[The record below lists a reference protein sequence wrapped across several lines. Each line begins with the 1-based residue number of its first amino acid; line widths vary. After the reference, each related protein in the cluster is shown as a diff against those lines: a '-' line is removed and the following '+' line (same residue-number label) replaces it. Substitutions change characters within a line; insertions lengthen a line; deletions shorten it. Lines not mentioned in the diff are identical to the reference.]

1 MEVATTNNHSQSHH
15 HHHHLQA
22 AQSHGNGGAGGSGS
36 RSPFQREVRE
46 WQRIDPNTG
55 ALFSGRL
62 EADRWI
68 NGPLNSYGKIS
79 DSQNIS
85 QPNGTQHTQRKQL
98 EVLKARTA
106 NGAMQVIRTQT
117 VQKTSST
124 TSSTS
129 RGWATSSTSTTTRTS
144 NGLHG
149 SSDSASASTNNTLLD
164 PIPPAIWAAPTR
176 CRPKPR
182 TRPMPMTMPMP
193 MPMPMPSS
201 QSVDI
206 CELSDDDSS
215 LSGSLSS
222 DVGIVSP
229 AMSTLRK
236 LSNGQEHI
244 DDHVDFVVINGEASD
259 QDADVAHLHKLGHN
273 LLPDTAPSLK
283 LSNLM
288 KSSSS
293 ISSQSSN
300 NSNLTTATAATTAT
314 ATATAGNTHRSAGKI
329 SLHAIVGPESS
340 SSSSTTTSTSSAWAK
355 QQQQQQ
361 QQQQADLYGQP
372 AASSR
377 VGVGS
382 DADVA
387 VVAGSTPTRLRRDL
401 ESFRHYNDDAANDD
415 DLRLSARHQRRQ
427 QVSQSVYAPP
437 LPAIGTGLLQR
448 SRSISTDD
456 LSQDWERNAE
466 EQDEQ
471 EPGEWR
477 RVSKLRRSF
486 QSQDHYKAA
495 IARPRPLDLP
505 SNSVSVARMRA
516 ELENGRRLN
525 TAMRNNHVDLAALDT
540 ILNIQTAAAKPTAA
554 KRNTFL
560 TAESLQEIRGRL
572 KKLSDES
579 LYKEDFL
586 AYHQAP
592 RPPTLREQ
600 SEVVQ
605 VAVQVQAA
613 PLPALPSSAFRPV
626 HNTHSLESRSQRSQ
640 KDTSSSEWHL
650 RRKSYGFEK
659 MSPPEDKS
667 IFRVDASTDSG
678 LGRSGEQL
686 GNWSPTE
693 RERERERNAAAAAQL
708 NNVGGT
714 IIHFGRRA
722 KPPASPA
729 HEGELSKRHS
739 IAVEETW
746 RDIRKT
752 SQVHVN
758 GGTGAVTS
766 SSSSST
772 TNSSSHLQRGS
783 AQKRVE
789 FCKTEVHFAAESGRV
804 NIVETDGKPPPTNNF
819 RRRRRSSTASGPLQ
833 SLVKSASAAGS
844 ATSSNNDNVTH
855 FGDDPQRRKTI
866 ASSTVAYR
874 ATLMDSPELVS
885 QPTSIDIATASSTAT
900 AASTMS
906 QVTVTTLAKA
916 VELEPR
922 YSLTE
927 STSRN
932 SYTSTSGVDTTDNE
946 TDELSNIRG
955 ILKNKPVKPKP
966 YHLGE
971 NIESADVL
979 WSVPA
984 MKGERGGES
993 PSGRDSGITSDSP
1006 ICAKSVAERI
1016 RIVEQRQQKQKQP
1029 SPAGNGYSTKINVS
1043 LGAEE
1048 WPESGTHHYQLQQQQ
1063 QQHRRA
1069 SAQELLL
1076 EDLRHHQRILDE
1088 GLKSTSLIMKTMRS
1102 ASEFD
1107 EAMRRLSIAS
1117 IESALIQPTIVVPT
1131 PMLRLHSYQE
1141 ETSSSRRTSTT
1152 SITSSDLFGSALYDS
1167 LPRTPLA
1174 PPRLKLLGNTQIP
1187 VSQQLTQLRRLYDAA
1202 EQDAEEDSADEEV
1215 KRYFRDSNNSDSGG
1229 GTQASS
1235 SPETVHQQQHQHQQQ
1250 QQHPHPQADVFRGS
1264 EYSSSW
1270 SRLKAKRTIWKIEA
1284 QDQMLQRADLP
1295 KSNVMNIALHSPRV
1309 EKPKATPPTLRI
1321 GQLIPVARPRTLFI
1335 QPTSVEAP
1343 DESGS
1348 ESLKI
1353 VKEARGARK
1362 LREHELSYFGVQ
1374 QQQQQQQQQQTKLST
1389 TSTNPRRT
1397 LPSRSKLS
1405 HTEETAPTTT
1415 TTKWQLLNDR
1425 PDLLRHSPQD
1435 NDYDD
1440 DDDNDDADADDDDN
1454 EEHCYENIANE
1465 LTTTFRVK
1473 SPSSSRSRS
1482 PGNYERKTD
1491 LQRDAQI
1498 LSEMTRNAD
1507 QTLKALSDEA
1517 AIKDQQRR
1525 SCSLQ
1530 RRSGKPLETIDEK
1543 VNKVCNGERQSL
1555 SVARGTFAS
1564 EARRNSRQSTPS
1576 PTPTRARSSSQSSI
1590 ECCPR
1595 DRSRSSSR
1603 ESNTQGAGSS
1613 DDQATKHR
1621 AERLRMRTPKR
1632 EKSRHEPPEQR
1643 TSRHTSKPRSSTT
1656 HAAAVASAAT
1666 SSLESKRSSH
1676 HSRHREVEHSS
1687 ESKHG
1692 SGIRLLRSSRVSDES
1707 RPRQSALRERERE
1720 RERERDRDRERS
1732 RGSEKHR
1739 EELTRSRG
1747 HSSRSRHS
1755 SEQAAQAAGTRES
1768 GRPSKTRSSR
1778 SSHEAATAHKK
1789 STTAATAKSSKSTTH
1804 KAAANHSTATT
1815 TTNSNSNSTALTPS
1829 THNELTYVYV
1839 TNLAHTK
1846 ARQEVQVAAEL
1857 PAEVDADYASIEE
1870 ISNPSPMAPMPPPRR
1885 KRKRSLIPV
1894 PVQPTASYEYR
1905 TKLEMIP
1912 PSYSNQSTLRCRS
1925 MARRPGMKKPSL
1937 KATQSTS
1944 SSFAFLPYLPAK
1956 RNSSVSHV
1964 YDNYLLYT
1972 AAGGASA
1979 SASQKLEKLRPY
1991 QNNLSND
1998 HAQLFGGTAVGGG
2011 AASRG
2016 PGPGPGRLGGWP
2028 KRLRMRQVRSS
2039 VSTHQPFGI
2048 CTCS

>member
-15 HHHHLQA
+15 HHRGSGTGMA
-22 AQSHGNGGAGGSGS
+22 IAMGMAGGS

-106 NGAMQVIRTQT
+106 GGAMQVIRTQT
-117 VQKTSST
+117 VQKSSSSWASSSST
-124 TSSTS
+124 TT
-129 RGWATSSTSTTTRTS
+129 TSTTTHHHHNHNHSHS
-144 NGLHG
+144 NSHNGHDPPPIH
-149 SSDSASASTNNTLLD
+149 SSHPNPSL
-164 PIPPAIWAAPTR
+164 AP
-176 CRPKPR
+176 
-182 TRPMPMTMPMP
+182 
-193 MPMPMPSS
+193 SG
-201 QSVDI
+201 VDI
-206 CELSDDDSS
+206 CELSDDGS
-215 LSGSLSS
+215 LGGSGS
-222 DVGIVSP
+222 DAGIGIVRIPS
-229 AMSTLRK
+229 ASASASASA
-236 LSNGQEHI
+236 LSQELI

-259 QDADVAHLHKLGHN
+259 DDDNDNDDEHLHKLGHN
-273 LLPDTAPSLK
+273 LLPDTAPSQK

-300 NSNLTTATAATTAT
+300 NSNLTTAAAAQ
-314 ATATAGNTHRSAGKI
+314 ASNTHTHSQSRSAGKI

-340 SSSSTTTSTSSAWAK
+340 SSLSSSSSPSVWAK
-355 QQQQQQ
+355 
-361 QQQQADLYGQP
+361 QADLYGQP
-372 AASSR
+372 SGR
-377 VGVGS
+377 VGGS
-382 DADVA
+382 STAGAGAGGADADVA
-387 VVAGSTPTRLRRDL
+387 ATPPTQRRDL
-401 ESFRHYNDDAANDD
+401 ESFRHYNDDGDD
-415 DLRLSARHQRRQ
+415 DDGLRLTARHQRRQ

-437 LPAIGTGLLQR
+437 LPALGLGSALLQR

-456 LSQDWERNAE
+456 LSNDWEREDA
-466 EQDEQ
+466 DE
-471 EPGEWR
+471 PPAGEWR

-486 QSQDHYKAA
+486 QSQEHYKSPAVT
-495 IARPRPLDLP
+495 ARPRPLDLP
-505 SNSVSVARMRA
+505 GSSVSVARLRA

-540 ILNIQTAAAKPTAA
+540 ILNTPTSKPTVA

-560 TAESLQEIRGRL
+560 TAESLQEIRGKL

-586 AYHQAP
+586 TAATAKKREPSVEKTVAP
-592 RPPTLREQ
+592 P
-600 SEVVQ
+600 S
-605 VAVQVQAA
+605 AA
-613 PLPALPSSAFRPV
+613 PSAFRPV
-626 HNTHSLESRSQRSQ
+626 HNTHSLESRQRQ

-693 RERERERNAAAAAQL
+693 RSAHAMASQQPPN
-708 NNVGGT
+708 GGT
-714 IIHFGRRA
+714 IIHFGRAA
-722 KPPASPA
+722 KPIAQQSSSPTD
-729 HEGELSKRHS
+729 GELSKRHS

-746 RDIRKT
+746 RDVRKT

-758 GGTGAVTS
+758 GASAVTTTSTS
-766 SSSSST
+766 SSSF
-772 TNSSSHLQRGS
+772 NNHMQRGS

-804 NIVETDGKPPPTNNF
+804 NIVETDGKPPPTQNF
-819 RRRRRSSTASGPLQ
+819 RRRRRTASGPLQ
-833 SLVKSASAAGS
+833 SLVKSATTVGS
-844 ATSSNNDNVTH
+844 TTSTTATSSSANDSVTL
-855 FGDDPQRRKTI
+855 FGDEPQRRKTI
-866 ASSTVAYR
+866 ATSTVAYR
-874 ATLMDSPELVS
+874 ATLMDPPEVVT
-885 QPTSIDIATASSTAT
+885 QPVASAAATSTTSSSSAAATH
-900 AASTMS
+900 
-906 QVTVTTLAKA
+906 VTVTT
-916 VELEPR
+916 ESRP
-922 YSLTE
+922 YSLME

-966 YHLGE
+966 YHLGD
-971 NIESADVL
+971 NIESADAL
-979 WSVPA
+979 WTVPP
-984 MKGERGGES
+984 MKVDRES
-993 PSGRDSGITSDSP
+993 PSARDSGTTSVSP
-1006 ICAKSVAERI
+1006 ITTKSVAERI
-1016 RIVEQRQQKQKQP
+1016 RIVEQRQQQQQP
-1029 SPAGNGYSTKINVS
+1029 SPSGNGYSTKINVS
-1043 LGAEE
+1043 LGSEE
-1048 WPESGTHHYQLQQQQ
+1048 WPESGTHLHHQPLHPYQHPHQ
-1063 QQHRRA
+1063 RRRRP

-1076 EDLRHHQRILDE
+1076 EDLRQHQRILDE
-1088 GLKSTSLIMKTMRS
+1088 GLKSTSLIMRTMRS

-1117 IESALIQPTIVVPT
+1117 IESALGQSTIVVPT
-1131 PMLRLHSYQE
+1131 PMLRSHSYQE
-1141 ETSSSRRTSTT
+1141 GSSPQYQYHYDARRPSTISTT

-1167 LPRTPLA
+1167 LPRTPVA

-1187 VSQQLTQLRRLYDAA
+1187 VSQQLLQLRRLYDAA
-1202 EQDAEEDSADEEV
+1202 EQDHGQEQEEDSADEEV
-1215 KRYFRDSNNSDSGG
+1215 KRYFRDSNSDSGG

-1235 SPETVHQQQHQHQQQ
+1235 SPEQ
-1250 QQHPHPQADVFRGS
+1250 PHMDTFKGS

-1284 QDQMLQRADLP
+1284 QDQVLQRAELP
-1295 KSNVMNIALHSPRV
+1295 KSNVMNIALHAPRV
-1309 EKPKATPPTLRI
+1309 EKPKANPPTLRI
-1321 GQLIPVARPRTLFI
+1321 GQLVPVAKPRTLFI
-1335 QPTSVEAP
+1335 QPQILEQTAP
-1343 DESGS
+1343 ELHEDSSS
-1348 ESLKI
+1348 ETLKI
-1353 VKEARGARK
+1353 IKEARGARK

-1374 QQQQQQQQQQTKLST
+1374 QQAPAIKLS
-1389 TSTNPRRT
+1389 STPANPRRT
-1397 LPSRSKLS
+1397 LPTRSRTSHNEDNSS
-1405 HTEETAPTTT
+1405 HTTKT

-1425 PDLLRHSPQD
+1425 PDLLRHSSPQQQTDLGTTNAYDEED
-1435 NDYDD
+1435 N
-1440 DDDNDDADADDDDN
+1440 DN

-1473 SPSSSRSRS
+1473 SPSPSPDRSRSRS
-1482 PGNYERKTD
+1482 PGGYERKRD

-1517 AIKDQQRR
+1517 AIKDQRRR

-1530 RRSGKPLETIDEK
+1530 RRSSKPLETIDEK
-1543 VNKVCNGERQSL
+1543 VKVYPAAHPPLG
-1555 SVARGTFAS
+1555 VARGTFAS

-1576 PTPTRARSSSQSSI
+1576 PTRARSSSQSSI

-1603 ESNTQGAGSS
+1603 ESMTHGGGSS
-1613 DDQATKHR
+1613 DEQVASKHR

-1632 EKSRHEPPEQR
+1632 EKSRTHEPRDSEVR
-1643 TSRHTSKPRSSTT
+1643 SKPRSSA
-1656 HAAAVASAAT
+1656 HVGGS

-1676 HSRHREVEHSS
+1676 HSRHGREGERSGEHSKTTS
-1687 ESKHG
+1687 SSSG
-1692 SGIRLLRSSRVSDES
+1692 SRLVRSSRVAEETRS
-1707 RPRQSALRERERE
+1707 RASGQRDREKE
-1720 RERERDRDRERS
+1720 RDRERS
-1732 RGSEKHR
+1732 RGSSDKHR
-1739 EELTRSRG
+1739 EELSRSRG

-1755 SEQAAQAAGTRES
+1755 EHPTSGTRES
-1768 GRPSKTRSSR
+1768 SRPSKTRSSR
-1778 SSHEAATAHKK
+1778 SSHESQISHKK
-1789 STTAATAKSSKSTTH
+1789 STTAASTSSATAKKSSKSTTSH
-1804 KAAANHSTATT
+1804 TKPATT
-1815 TTNSNSNSTALTPS
+1815 TNTSNTNATSTSTTTTRATTPP

-1839 TNLAHTK
+1839 TNLAHKQASSDDKET
-1846 ARQEVQVAAEL
+1846 AEIEPL
-1857 PAEVDADYASIEE
+1857 EALNEADYASIEE
-1870 ISNPSPMAPMPPPRR
+1870 MEVTSPPEVPQPPPRT

-1894 PVQPTASYEYR
+1894 PVAQPANYQYR

-1925 MARRPGMKKPSL
+1925 VGRKKPSL
-1937 KATQSTS
+1937 KATQSS

-1964 YDNYLLYT
+1964 YDNYLLYAT
-1972 AAGGASA
+1972 SEGAG
-1979 SASQKLEKLRPY
+1979 KPENPDLLRAY
-1991 QNNLSND
+1991 KNNLSND
-1998 HAQLFGGTAVGGG
+1998 HAKLFGGGADAGAWPAARRTGG
-2011 AASRG
+2011 
-2016 PGPGPGRLGGWP
+2016 GGWP

>member
-1 MEVATTNNHSQSHH
+1 MGHTHTRNE
-15 HHHHLQA
+15 
-22 AQSHGNGGAGGSGS
+22 
-36 RSPFQREVRE
+36 
-46 WQRIDPNTG
+46 
-55 ALFSGRL
+55 
-62 EADRWI
+62 
-68 NGPLNSYGKIS
+68 
-79 DSQNIS
+79 
-85 QPNGTQHTQRKQL
+85 PNGTQHTQRKQL

-117 VQKTSST
+117 VQKSS
-124 TSSTS
+124 SSWS
-129 RGWATSSTSTTTRTS
+129 SSTSTTTTSTTHHRTS
-144 NGLHG
+144 QSNGH
-149 SSDSASASTNNTLLD
+149 DPPPKSTIPS
-164 PIPPAIWAAPTR
+164 PI
-176 CRPKPR
+176 
-182 TRPMPMTMPMP
+182 
-193 MPMPMPSS
+193 S
-201 QSVDI
+201 QGVDI
-206 CELSDDDSS
+206 CELSDDCS
-215 LSGSLSS
+215 LSGS
-222 DVGIVSP
+222 DAGIGIVHTPS
-229 AMSTLRK
+229 AATFASASASASA
-236 LSNGQEHI
+236 LSQELI

-259 QDADVAHLHKLGHN
+259 KEDAADEPLHKGCHN

-300 NSNLTTATAATTAT
+300 NSNLTTATQAAS
-314 ATATAGNTHRSAGKI
+314 NTHRSAGKI

-340 SSSSTTTSTSSAWAK
+340 SSSSSTPSSAVWPK
-355 QQQQQQ
+355 
-361 QQQQADLYGQP
+361 QADLYGQLP
-372 AASSR
+372 S
-377 VGVGS
+377 GVGGS
-382 DADVA
+382 GGAGGADVA
-387 VVAGSTPTRLRRDL
+387 VAPPTQRRDL
-401 ESFRHYNDDAANDD
+401 ESFRHYNDDYDD
-415 DLRLSARHQRRQ
+415 DNLRLTARHQRRQ

-437 LPAIGTGLLQR
+437 VPSIGSTLLQR

-456 LSQDWERNAE
+456 LSNDWEREDPAE
-466 EQDEQ
+466 Q
-471 EPGEWR
+471 PVGEWR

-486 QSQDHYKAA
+486 QSQDHYKSPATS
-495 IARPRPLDLP
+495 ARPRPLDLP
-505 SNSVSVARMRA
+505 SNSVSVARLRA
-516 ELENGRRLN
+516 ELENGRRLH
-525 TAMRNNHVDLAALDT
+525 TAMRNNHVDLAALDN
-540 ILNIQTAAAKPTAA
+540 ILNTPSAKPTVA

-560 TAESLQEIRGRL
+560 TAESLQEIRGKL

-586 AYHQAP
+586 AYHQKKPVVVREISVEKADPAP
-592 RPPTLREQ
+592 PSQ
-600 SEVVQ
+600 ST
-605 VAVQVQAA
+605 
-613 PLPALPSSAFRPV
+613 PSAFRPV
-626 HNTHSLESRSQRSQ
+626 HNTHSLESRQRQ

-693 RERERERNAAAAAQL
+693 RERERNEKNADAAQQQ
-708 NNVGGT
+708 NGVGT
-714 IIHFGRRA
+714 IVHFGRSM
-722 KPPASPA
+722 KPIIPSSSPT
-729 HEGELSKRHS
+729 EGELSKRHS

-746 RDIRKT
+746 RDVRKT
-752 SQVHVN
+752 SQIHVN
-758 GGTGAVTS
+758 GGTAV
-766 SSSSST
+766 SST
-772 TNSSSHLQRGS
+772 SHTTTSHLSKGS

-804 NIVETDGKPPPTNNF
+804 NIVETDGKPPPTQNF
-819 RRRRRSSTASGPLQ
+819 RRRRRSNTTTTTSGPLQ
-833 SLVKSASAAGS
+833 SLVKSASAVGGGS
-844 ATSSNNDNVTH
+844 STSSTASSEVTH
-855 FGDDPQRRKTI
+855 FGDDSQRRKTI
-866 ASSTVAYR
+866 ATSTVAYR
-874 ATLMDSPELVS
+874 ATLMDPPEVVS
-885 QPTSIDIATASSTAT
+885 QPISSSSNSTASST
-900 AASTMS
+900 
-906 QVTVTTLAKA
+906 QVTVTTVAKP
-916 VELEPR
+916 VHEPR
-922 YSLTE
+922 YSLME

-984 MKGERGGES
+984 MKADRES
-993 PSGRDSGITSDSP
+993 PSARDSGITSDSP
-1006 ICAKSVAERI
+1006 ISPKSVAERI
-1016 RIVEQRQQKQKQP
+1016 RIVEQRQQQQQS

-1043 LGAEE
+1043 LGSEDWA
-1048 WPESGTHHYQLQQQQ
+1048 ESGTAMHHHPSLKYR
-1063 QQHRRA
+1063 QHRRP

-1076 EDLRHHQRILDE
+1076 EDLRQHQRILDE
-1088 GLKSTSLIMKTMRS
+1088 GLKSTSLIMRTMRS

-1117 IESALIQPTIVVPT
+1117 IESALVQPTIVVPT
-1131 PMLRLHSYQE
+1131 PMLRSHSYQE
-1141 ETSSSRRTSTT
+1141 EGSYSSSRRPSTISTT

-1202 EQDAEEDSADEEV
+1202 EQDQEDSADEEV
-1215 KRYFRDSNNSDSGG
+1215 KRYFRDSNSDSGG
-1229 GTQASS
+1229 GTQGSS
-1235 SPETVHQQQHQHQQQ
+1235 SPDQQ
-1250 QQHPHPQADVFRGS
+1250 PTEAFKGS

-1284 QDQMLQRADLP
+1284 QDQMLKRADLP
-1295 KSNVMNIALHSPRV
+1295 KSNVMNIALHAPQI

-1321 GQLIPVARPRTLFI
+1321 GQLIPVAKPRTLFI
-1335 QPTSVEAP
+1335 QPQIQGQSTIDNA

-1374 QQQQQQQQQQTKLST
+1374 QKQQQQTKLST
-1389 TSTNPRRT
+1389 TTTTNPRRT
-1397 LPSRSKLS
+1397 LPSRSKVS
-1405 HTEETAPTTT
+1405 HSDEVKANTTT

-1425 PDLLRHSPQD
+1425 PDLLRHSSPHHND
-1435 NDYDD
+1435 IGTTNDYHHDD
-1440 DDDNDDADADDDDN
+1440 DDLDED
-1454 EEHCYENIANE
+1454 EEHCYENIATE

-1473 SPSSSRSRS
+1473 SPAHSPDRSRS
-1482 PGNYERKTD
+1482 PGSYERKTD

-1517 AIKDQQRR
+1517 AIKDQRRR

-1530 RRSGKPLETIDEK
+1530 RRSAKPLETIDEK
-1543 VNKVCNGERQSL
+1543 VKVYPQSMG
-1555 SVARGTFAS
+1555 VARGTFAS

-1576 PTPTRARSSSQSSI
+1576 PSRARSSSQSSI

-1603 ESNTQGAGSS
+1603 ESMTHGGGSS
-1613 DDQATKHR
+1613 DDQVASKQR

-1632 EKSRHEPPEQR
+1632 EKSRHEPIEVR
-1643 TSRHTSKPRSSTT
+1643 VHRNSSKPRSSS
-1656 HAAAVASAAT
+1656 SATGAGS

-1676 HSRHREVEHSS
+1676 HSRHSREMDQSTETKTSS
-1687 ESKHG
+1687 S
-1692 SGIRLLRSSRVSDES
+1692 SRLIRSSRVADES
-1707 RPRQSALRERERE
+1707 RSRQTSHRDREKE
-1720 RERERDRDRERS
+1720 RDRERS

-1739 EELTRSRG
+1739 DELTRSRG

-1755 SEQAAQAAGTRES
+1755 EHPSSGTRES
-1768 GRPSKTRSSR
+1768 SRPSKTRSSR
-1778 SSHEAATAHKK
+1778 SSHDSATIHKK
-1789 STTAATAKSSKSTTH
+1789 STTSTTASSKASKTTAHKPSASASTT
-1804 KAAANHSTATT
+1804 TA
-1815 TTNSNSNSTALTPS
+1815 PP
-1829 THNELTYVYV
+1829 THHHELTYVYV
-1839 TNLAHTK
+1839 TNLANTETSEESPEQHS
-1846 ARQEVQVAAEL
+1846 AESVEG
-1857 PAEVDADYASIEE
+1857 PSKEADYASIDEVE
-1870 ISNPSPMAPMPPPRR
+1870 SVTKAPQPPPRS

-1894 PVQPTASYEYR
+1894 PVNPPASYEYR
-1905 TKLEMIP
+1905 TKLQMIP

-1925 MARRPGMKKPSL
+1925 VARKKPSL

-1964 YDNYLLYT
+1964 YDNYLLYAT
-1972 AAGGASA
+1972 SEELGKAD
-1979 SASQKLEKLRPY
+1979 KLRPY
-1991 QNNLSND
+1991 QNNLSNE
-1998 HAQLFGGTAVGGG
+1998 HAQLFGASATG
-2011 AASRG
+2011 AAAREG
-2016 PGPGPGRLGGWP
+2016 RGRLSGWP
-2028 KRLRMRQVRSS
+2028 KRLKMRQVRSS

>member
-15 HHHHLQA
+15 HHNHHLQA
-22 AQSHGNGGAGGSGS
+22 AGSSLNGAGGS

-46 WQRIDPNTG
+46 WQRIDPSTG

-85 QPNGTQHTQRKQL
+85 QPNGTQHTQSKQL

-117 VQKTSST
+117 VQKSSSSWASSSST
-124 TSSTS
+124 TT
-129 RGWATSSTSTTTRTS
+129 TSTTHHRTS
-144 NGLHG
+144 NGHG
-149 SSDSASASTNNTLLD
+149 HGHDPPPPNPHLILPISSSG
-164 PIPPAIWAAPTR
+164 
-176 CRPKPR
+176 
-182 TRPMPMTMPMP
+182 
-193 MPMPMPSS
+193 
-201 QSVDI
+201 VDI
-206 CELSDDDSS
+206 CELSDEGS
-215 LSGSLSS
+215 LSGS
-222 DVGIVSP
+222 DAGIVRTAS
-229 AMSTLRK
+229 AVTSTSASTSAL
-236 LSNGQEHI
+236 GQELI

-259 QDADVAHLHKLGHN
+259 DDDELSHKLGHN
-273 LLPDTAPSLK
+273 LLPDTAPSQK

-300 NSNLTTATAATTAT
+300 NSNLTTAAQAH
-314 ATATAGNTHRSAGKI
+314 THRSAGKI
-329 SLHAIVGPESS
+329 SLHAIVGPEASSSLSSSSSPSAWAKQHQQADIYGQPS
-340 SSSSTTTSTSSAWAK
+340 SSSST
-355 QQQQQQ
+355 
-361 QQQQADLYGQP
+361 GP
-372 AASSR
+372 SR
-377 VGVGS
+377 VGAGAGAGTG
-382 DADVA
+382 ADVA
-387 VVAGSTPTRLRRDL
+387 KTPPTQRRDL
-401 ESFRHYNDDAANDD
+401 ESFRHYNDDDD
-415 DLRLSARHQRRQ
+415 DDELRLTARHQRRQ

-437 LPAIGTGLLQR
+437 LPSLGIGSSLLQR

-456 LSQDWERNAE
+456 LSNDWERE
-466 EQDEQ
+466 EQGEQ
-471 EPGEWR
+471 PVGDWR

-486 QSQDHYKAA
+486 QSQDHYKSSAP
-495 IARPRPLDLP
+495 RPRPLDLP
-505 SNSVSVARMRA
+505 GHSSVSVARLRA

-540 ILNIQTAAAKPTAA
+540 ILNSPPAKPSPTAA

-560 TAESLQEIRGRL
+560 TAESLQEIRGKL

-586 AYHQAP
+586 AYHQKKEPSVERAP
-592 RPPTLREQ
+592 
-600 SEVVQ
+600 
-605 VAVQVQAA
+605 AA
-613 PLPALPSSAFRPV
+613 PHPAPPSAFRPV
-626 HNTHSLESRSQRSQ
+626 HNTHSLESRSQRQ

-693 RERERERNAAAAAQL
+693 RERERNERNAASAQHH
-708 NNVGGT
+708 NGGGT
-714 IIHFGRRA
+714 IIHFGRA
-722 KPPASPA
+722 KKPTQRVSPT
-729 HEGELSKRHS
+729 EGELSKRHS

-746 RDIRKT
+746 RDVRKT

-758 GGTGAVTS
+758 GGAVTS
-766 SSSSST
+766 TSSST
-772 TNSSSHLQRGS
+772 TTTNSHLQRGS

-804 NIVETDGKPPPTNNF
+804 NIVETDGKPPPTQNF
-819 RRRRRSSTASGPLQ
+819 RRRRRTSSGPLQ
-833 SLVKSASAAGS
+833 SLVKSASAACS
-844 ATSSNNDNVTH
+844 STTTTTSTSDSVTH
-855 FGDDPQRRKTI
+855 FGDDSNRRKTI
-866 ASSTVAYR
+866 ATSTVAYR
-874 ATLMDSPELVS
+874 ATLMDPPEVVT
-885 QPTSIDIATASSTAT
+885 QPAATQAIGD
-900 AASTMS
+900 
-906 QVTVTTLAKA
+906 QVTVTT
-916 VELEPR
+916 EPR
-922 YSLTE
+922 YSLME

-984 MKGERGGES
+984 MKAADRES
-993 PSGRDSGITSDSP
+993 PSARDSGTTSVSP
-1006 ICAKSVAERI
+1006 ITTKSVAERV
-1016 RIVEQRQQKQKQP
+1016 RIVEQRQQQKQP

-1043 LGAEE
+1043 LGSEE
-1048 WPESGTHHYQLQQQQ
+1048 WPEPGTHH
-1063 QQHRRA
+1063 HRRRP

-1076 EDLRHHQRILDE
+1076 QDLRQHQRILDE
-1088 GLKSTSLIMKTMRS
+1088 GLKSTSLIMRTMRS

-1117 IESALIQPTIVVPT
+1117 IESALVQPTIVVPT
-1131 PMLRLHSYQE
+1131 PMLRSHSYQE
-1141 ETSSSRRTSTT
+1141 EGSYSSNRRPSTISTT

-1202 EQDAEEDSADEEV
+1202 ELQQDQDGEDSADEEV
-1215 KRYFRDSNNSDSGG
+1215 KRYFRDNNSDSGG
-1229 GTQASS
+1229 GTQGSS
-1235 SPETVHQQQHQHQQQ
+1235 SPEQQTMD
-1250 QQHPHPQADVFRGS
+1250 PFKGS

-1284 QDQMLQRADLP
+1284 QDQILQRADLP
-1295 KSNVMNIALHSPRV
+1295 KSNVMNIALHAPRV
-1309 EKPKATPPTLRI
+1309 EKPKPTPPTLRI
-1321 GQLIPVARPRTLFI
+1321 GQLVPVAKPRTLFI
-1335 QPTSVEAP
+1335 QPQIQQQQSSMDNA

-1374 QQQQQQQQQQTKLST
+1374 HQKQMHLPKLST
-1389 TSTNPRRT
+1389 PSSNPRRT
-1397 LPSRSKLS
+1397 LPSRSKS
-1405 HTEETAPTTT
+1405 HHNEEGTTSTTKT

-1425 PDLLRHSPQD
+1425 PDLLRHSSPQQKD
-1435 NDYDD
+1435 NGMTNDYDED
-1440 DDDNDDADADDDDN
+1440 
-1454 EEHCYENIANE
+1454 EEHCYENIATE

-1473 SPSSSRSRS
+1473 SPSPSPDRSISPSS
-1482 PGNYERKTD
+1482 YERKSD
-1491 LQRDAQI
+1491 LQRDALI

-1517 AIKDQQRR
+1517 AIKDQRRR

-1530 RRSGKPLETIDEK
+1530 RRSAKPLETIDEK
-1543 VNKVCNGERQSL
+1543 VKVYPQTQPLG
-1555 SVARGTFAS
+1555 VARGTFAS

-1576 PTPTRARSSSQSSI
+1576 PTRARSSSQSSI

-1603 ESNTQGAGSS
+1603 ESMTHGGGSS
-1613 DDQATKHR
+1613 DEQVATTKQR

-1632 EKSRHEPPEQR
+1632 EKSRQEPIETR
-1643 TSRHTSKPRSSTT
+1643 SNRHTGKPRSSSSAT
-1656 HAAAVASAAT
+1656 AAGS

-1676 HSRHREVEHSS
+1676 HSRHSRDVEHSG
-1687 ESKHG
+1687 ESKPSSG
-1692 SGIRLLRSSRVSDES
+1692 SRLVRSSRVAEES
-1707 RPRQSALRERERE
+1707 RSRHGHGQ
-1720 RERERDRDRERS
+1720 RDRERERS
-1732 RGSEKHR
+1732 RGTEKHR
-1739 EELTRSRG
+1739 EELSRSRG

-1755 SEQAAQAAGTRES
+1755 EHPSAVTRES
-1768 GRPSKTRSSR
+1768 SRPSKTRSSR
-1778 SSHEAATAHKK
+1778 SSHDSTTAHKK
-1789 STTAATAKSSKSTTH
+1789 STTTTTSTTAKSSKTTSHHKPSTT
-1804 KAAANHSTATT
+1804 STTTTTTATT
-1815 TTNSNSNSTALTPS
+1815 PIATTTSAPT

-1839 TNLAHTK
+1839 TNLANTQTSEE
-1846 ARQEVQVAAEL
+1846 ARIE
-1857 PAEVDADYASIEE
+1857 ADYASIEE
-1870 ISNPSPMAPMPPPRR
+1870 MDVEKIPQAPPRT
-1885 KRKRSLIPV
+1885 KRKGSLIPV
-1894 PVQPTASYEYR
+1894 PVNPPASYEYR

-1925 MARRPGMKKPSL
+1925 MARRKPSL
-1937 KATQSTS
+1937 KATQSTT
-1944 SSFAFLPYLPAK
+1944 SSFAFMPYLAAK

-1964 YDNYLLYT
+1964 YDNYLLYAT
-1972 AAGGASA
+1972 SSETPG
-1979 SASQKLEKLRPY
+1979 KLDKMRPY
-1991 QNNLSND
+1991 QNNLSNE
-1998 HAQLFGGTAVGGG
+1998 HAQLFGGTAGGTG
-2011 AASRG
+2011 AVTRAGASGGR
-2016 PGPGPGRLGGWP
+2016 GRLGGWP

>member
-22 AQSHGNGGAGGSGS
+22 AAAAAQSHGNGGLVGAGSTGS

-68 NGPLNSYGKIS
+68 NGPLNSYGK
-79 DSQNIS
+79 
-85 QPNGTQHTQRKQL
+85 
-98 EVLKARTA
+98 
-106 NGAMQVIRTQT
+106 
-117 VQKTSST
+117 
-124 TSSTS
+124 
-129 RGWATSSTSTTTRTS
+129 
-144 NGLHG
+144 
-149 SSDSASASTNNTLLD
+149 
-164 PIPPAIWAAPTR
+164 
-176 CRPKPR
+176 
-182 TRPMPMTMPMP
+182 
-193 MPMPMPSS
+193 
-201 QSVDI
+201 
-206 CELSDDDSS
+206 
-215 LSGSLSS
+215 
-222 DVGIVSP
+222 
-229 AMSTLRK
+229 
-236 LSNGQEHI
+236 
-244 DDHVDFVVINGEASD
+244 
-259 QDADVAHLHKLGHN
+259 
-273 LLPDTAPSLK
+273 
-283 LSNLM
+283 

-300 NSNLTTATAATTAT
+300 NSNLTT

-340 SSSSTTTSTSSAWAK
+340 SSSTSTSTSTSSAWAK

-361 QQQQADLYGQP
+361 QADLYGQP
-372 AASSR
+372 PSASSSSSR
-377 VGVGS
+377 VGVSQAQPQSQSQSQLGTGS

-387 VVAGSTPTRLRRDL
+387 VAVAVAGGGGGSTPTRLRRDL

-437 LPAIGTGLLQR
+437 LPTIGSGLLQR

-456 LSQDWERNAE
+456 LSQDWERNE
-466 EQDEQ
+466 EQEE

-486 QSQDHYKAA
+486 QSQDHHKTSVT
-495 IARPRPLDLP
+495 RPRPLDLP

-540 ILNIQTAAAKPTAA
+540 ILNTQTAKPTVA

-560 TAESLQEIRGRL
+560 TAESLQEIRGKL

-586 AYHQAP
+586 AYHQA
-592 RPPTLREQ
+592 RPKLREQ
-600 SEVVQ
+600 SEEQVQVPVQ
-605 VAVQVQAA
+605 VAV
-613 PLPALPSSAFRPV
+613 PLPAPSAFRPV
-626 HNTHSLESRSQRSQ
+626 HNTHSLESRQRQ
-640 KDTSSSEWHL
+640 KDTSTEWHL

-693 RERERERNAAAAAQL
+693 RERERTAAAAAAVQL
-708 NNVGGT
+708 NNGGGT
-714 IIHFGRRA
+714 IIHFGRVA
-722 KPPASPA
+722 KPPASPVN
-729 HEGELSKRHS
+729 EGELSKRHS

-758 GGTGAVTS
+758 GGAVTS

-772 TNSSSHLQRGS
+772 TNTSSQLHRNS

-819 RRRRRSSTASGPLQ
+819 RRRRRSTASGPLQ
-833 SLVKSASAAGS
+833 SLVKSASVGGGS
-844 ATSSNNDNVTH
+844 TTTSGSNDNVTH

-866 ASSTVAYR
+866 ATSTVAYR
-874 ATLMDSPELVS
+874 ATLMDPPEVVS
-885 QPTSIDIATASSTAT
+885 QPTSTLTATSTSTA
-900 AASTMS
+900 AAAAAQTLS
-906 QVTVTTLAKA
+906 QVTVT
-916 VELEPR
+916 LEPR

-984 MKGERGGES
+984 MKGERES

-1006 ICAKSVAERI
+1006 ISAKSVAERI
-1016 RIVEQRQQKQKQP
+1016 RIVEQRQQVQKQT

-1048 WPESGTHHYQLQQQQ
+1048 WPETGTHHYN
-1063 QQHRRA
+1063 RRA

-1076 EDLRHHQRILDE
+1076 EDLRNHQRILDE

-1102 ASEFD
+1102 ANEFD

-1131 PMLRLHSYQE
+1131 PMLRSHSYQE

-1215 KRYFRDSNNSDSGG
+1215 KRYFRDNNNSDSGG

-1235 SPETVHQQQHQHQQQ
+1235 SPETVHHNHQ
-1250 QQHPHPQADVFRGS
+1250 PLPLPQADVFKGS

-1321 GQLIPVARPRTLFI
+1321 GQLIPVAKPRTLFI

-1343 DESGS
+1343 DDSGS

-1374 QQQQQQQQQQTKLST
+1374 QQQQQQQLLTKLST

-1405 HTEETAPTTT
+1405 HTEEAVAPTTT

-1440 DDDNDDADADDDDN
+1440 DEDDADN

-1473 SPSSSRSRS
+1473 SPTHSHSPSSRSRS
-1482 PGNYERKTD
+1482 PGSYERKTD

-1517 AIKDQQRR
+1517 AIKDQRRR

-1543 VNKVCNGERQSL
+1543 VYNGERQSL

-1613 DDQATKHR
+1613 DDQASKHR

-1632 EKSRHEPPEQR
+1632 EKSRHEPIEQR

-1656 HAAAVASAAT
+1656 HAAGAAAT

-1676 HSRHREVEHSS
+1676 HSRHRDVEHVSS
-1687 ESKHG
+1687 ESKHSSG
-1692 SGIRLLRSSRVSDES
+1692 SRLLRSSRVSDES
-1707 RPRQSALRERERE
+1707 RPRQNALRE
-1720 RERERDRDRERS
+1720 RERS

-1755 SEQAAQAAGTRES
+1755 SEQAAAQSAAGTRES
-1768 GRPSKTRSSR
+1768 SRTSKTRSSR
-1778 SSHEAATAHKK
+1778 SSHEAAAVTTHKR
-1789 STTAATAKSSKSTTH
+1789 STTATAKTSKSTTH
-1804 KAAANHSTATT
+1804 KPT
-1815 TTNSNSNSTALTPS
+1815 TTNTSNSNNTTAIPPF
-1829 THNELTYVYV
+1829 THNELT
-1839 TNLAHTK
+1839 HGK
-1846 ARQEVQVAAEL
+1846 
-1857 PAEVDADYASIEE
+1857 
-1870 ISNPSPMAPMPPPRR
+1870 
-1885 KRKRSLIPV
+1885 
-1894 PVQPTASYEYR
+1894 
-1905 TKLEMIP
+1905 
-1912 PSYSNQSTLRCRS
+1912 STLN
-1925 MARRPGMKKPSL
+1925 GHHNH
-1937 KATQSTS
+1937 QHS
-1944 SSFAFLPYLPAK
+1944 SSKQHGSTGHGHREQPH
-1956 RNSSVSHV
+1956 HV
-1964 YDNYLLYT
+1964 HSLT
-1972 AAGGASA
+1972 
-1979 SASQKLEKLRPY
+1979 
-1991 QNNLSND
+1991 
-1998 HAQLFGGTAVGGG
+1998 TTTI
-2011 AASRG
+2011 AASR
-2016 PGPGPGRLGGWP
+2016 
-2028 KRLRMRQVRSS
+2028 
-2039 VSTHQPFGI
+2039 HQRDRHGKDRK
-2048 CTCS
+2048 

>member
-15 HHHHLQA
+15 HHPHHHHHLQTA
-22 AQSHGNGGAGGSGS
+22 PSSGSGVGIVSGIGGS

-117 VQKTSST
+117 VQKSS
-124 TSSTS
+124 SS
-129 RGWATSSTSTTTRTS
+129 WASSTSTTTTSTTTHRTS
-144 NGLHG
+144 NGHG
-149 SSDSASASTNNTLLD
+149 PPPHPLPNSTPLIHASSG
-164 PIPPAIWAAPTR
+164 
-176 CRPKPR
+176 
-182 TRPMPMTMPMP
+182 
-193 MPMPMPSS
+193 
-201 QSVDI
+201 VDI
-206 CELSDDDSS
+206 CELSDDSS
-215 LSGSLSS
+215 LSGS
-222 DVGIVSP
+222 DAGIVRP
-229 AMSTLRK
+229 ASSATSASAAQSASASASA
-236 LSNGQEHI
+236 LSQELI

-259 QDADVAHLHKLGHN
+259 NDDEDSNRNRNRDEYSHRVGLN
-273 LLPDTAPSLK
+273 LLPDTAPSQK

-300 NSNLTTATAATTAT
+300 NSNLTTAAAQASNTH
-314 ATATAGNTHRSAGKI
+314 THRSAGKI

-340 SSSSTTTSTSSAWAK
+340 SSLSSSSSPAAWAK
-355 QQQQQQ
+355 
-361 QQQQADLYGQP
+361 QADLYGQP
-372 AASSR
+372 PSR
-377 VGVGS
+377 VGGASGAGTGTGVAGGA

-387 VVAGSTPTRLRRDL
+387 VTPPTHRRDL
-401 ESFRHYNDDAANDD
+401 ESFRHYNDDGNSNNDD
-415 DLRLSARHQRRQ
+415 EELRLTARHQRRQ

-437 LPAIGTGLLQR
+437 LPSLGSSMLQR

-456 LSQDWERNAE
+456 LSNDWERE
-466 EQDEQ
+466 DKSEQ
-471 EPGEWR
+471 PTGEWR

-486 QSQDHYKAA
+486 QSQEHYKSPAVA
-495 IARPRPLDLP
+495 TRPRPLDLP
-505 SNSVSVARMRA
+505 GNSVSVARLRA

-540 ILNIQTAAAKPTAA
+540 ILNSPTAKPAVA

-560 TAESLQEIRGRL
+560 TAESLQEIRGKL

-586 AYHQAP
+586 AYHQKKKEP
-592 RPPTLREQ
+592 SVEKL
-600 SEVVQ
+600 
-605 VAVQVQAA
+605 AA
-613 PLPALPSSAFRPV
+613 PQLPAPSAFRPV
-626 HNTHSLESRSQRSQ
+626 HNTHSLESRQRQ

-693 RERERERNAAAAAQL
+693 RSGASVPQQPHNG
-708 NNVGGT
+708 GGT
-714 IIHFGRRA
+714 IIHFGRA
-722 KPPASPA
+722 VKPVQISPSPT
-729 HEGELSKRHS
+729 EGELSKRHS

-746 RDIRKT
+746 RDLRKT

-758 GGTGAVTS
+758 GGTVTS
-766 SSSSST
+766 SSTTTSSSF
-772 TNSSSHLQRGS
+772 NNHLQRGS

-804 NIVETDGKPPPTNNF
+804 NIVETDGKPPPTQNF
-819 RRRRRSSTASGPLQ
+819 RRRRRTASGPLQ
-833 SLVKSASAAGS
+833 SLVKSASTVSGS
-844 ATSSNNDNVTH
+844 NDSVTH
-855 FGDDPQRRKTI
+855 FGDDSQRRKTI
-866 ASSTVAYR
+866 ATSTVAYR
-874 ATLMDSPELVS
+874 ATLMDPPEVVS
-885 QPTSIDIATASSTAT
+885 QPVATQSAIGSSSTISST
-900 AASTMS
+900 SSSASASNLSSS
-906 QVTVTTLAKA
+906 QVTVTT
-916 VELEPR
+916 EPR
-922 YSLTE
+922 YSLME

-984 MKGERGGES
+984 MKTDRES
-993 PSGRDSGITSDSP
+993 PSARDSGTTSVSP
-1006 ICAKSVAERI
+1006 ITTKSVAERI
-1016 RIVEQRQQKQKQP
+1016 RIVEQRQHQQQP

-1043 LGAEE
+1043 LGASED
-1048 WPESGTHHYQLQQQQ
+1048 WQDAGTHLHQQRHR
-1063 QQHRRA
+1063 HRRP

-1076 EDLRHHQRILDE
+1076 EDLRQHQRILDE
-1088 GLKSTSLIMKTMRS
+1088 GLKSTSLIMRTMRS

-1117 IESALIQPTIVVPT
+1117 IESALVQPTIVVPT
-1131 PMLRLHSYQE
+1131 PMLRSHSYQE
-1141 ETSSSRRTSTT
+1141 EGSIPSRRPSTISTT

-1174 PPRLKLLGNTQIP
+1174 PPMLKLLGNTQIP
-1187 VSQQLTQLRRLYDAA
+1187 VSQQLIQLRRLYDAA
-1202 EQDAEEDSADEEV
+1202 EQDQDQEDSADEEV
-1215 KRYFRDSNNSDSGG
+1215 KRYFRDNNSDSGG
-1229 GTQASS
+1229 GTQGSS
-1235 SPETVHQQQHQHQQQ
+1235 SPEQQRPAELFQ
-1250 QQHPHPQADVFRGS
+1250 GS

-1270 SRLKAKRTIWKIEA
+1270 SRMKAKRTIWKIET
-1284 QDQMLQRADLP
+1284 QDQILQRADLP
-1295 KSNVMNIALHSPRV
+1295 KSNVMNIALHAPRV

-1321 GQLIPVARPRTLFI
+1321 GQLVPVAKPRTLFI
-1335 QPTSVEAP
+1335 QPQIQDQNPADAAEDS
-1343 DESGS
+1343 SS
-1348 ESLKI
+1348 ETLKI
-1353 VKEARGARK
+1353 IKEARGARK

-1374 QQQQQQQQQQTKLST
+1374 QQQAAQTKLPSA
-1389 TSTNPRRT
+1389 STNPRRT
-1397 LPSRSKLS
+1397 LPSRSRTS
-1405 HTEETAPTTT
+1405 HSEETSTNGTTKT

-1425 PDLLRHSPQD
+1425 PDLLRHSSPQHKD
-1435 NDYDD
+1435 IETTNDYDED
-1440 DDDNDDADADDDDN
+1440 ENEN

-1473 SPSSSRSRS
+1473 SPSLSPDRSRSRS
-1482 PGNYERKTD
+1482 PGSYERKRD

-1517 AIKDQQRR
+1517 AIKDQRRR

-1530 RRSGKPLETIDEK
+1530 RRNSKPLETIDEK
-1543 VNKVCNGERQSL
+1543 VKVYPASQSL
-1555 SVARGTFAS
+1555 GVARGTFAS

-1576 PTPTRARSSSQSSI
+1576 PTRARSSSQSSI

-1603 ESNTQGAGSS
+1603 ESMTQGGGSS
-1613 DDQATKHR
+1613 DDQVATKHR
-1621 AERLRMRTPKR
+1621 AERLRLRTPKR
-1632 EKSRHEPPEQR
+1632 EKSRHEPRETELR
-1643 TSRHTSKPRSSTT
+1643 IKPRNSSSA
-1656 HAAAVASAAT
+1656 HAAGS

-1676 HSRHREVEHSS
+1676 HVRHSNREVEKSNETKTSS
-1687 ESKHG
+1687 G
-1692 SGIRLLRSSRVSDES
+1692 TRLVRSSRVAEES
-1707 RPRQSALRERERE
+1707 RSRPSGLRDRERE
-1720 RERERDRDRERS
+1720 RDRERS

-1739 EELTRSRG
+1739 EELSRSRD

-1755 SEQAAQAAGTRES
+1755 EHTTSGTRES
-1768 GRPSKTRSSR
+1768 SRPSKTRSSR
-1778 SSHEAATAHKK
+1778 SSHDSATPHKK
-1789 STTAATAKSSKSTTH
+1789 STTTTTSTSSAKKSSKTTAH
-1804 KAAANHSTATT
+1804 HTATT
-1815 TTNSNSNSTALTPS
+1815 TSASAPPTS
-1829 THNELTYVYV
+1829 HNELTYVYV
-1839 TNLAHTK
+1839 TNLANTQTDD
-1846 ARQEVQVAAEL
+1846 QEAAKNVTERGQKEVTE
-1857 PAEVDADYASIEE
+1857 PEAEIEADYASIEE
-1870 ISNPSPMAPMPPPRR
+1870 MEGIPLETPQPPPRT

-1894 PVQPTASYEYR
+1894 PVGQPPSYEYR

-1912 PSYSNQSTLRCRS
+1912 PSYSNQSTLKCRS
-1925 MARRPGMKKPSL
+1925 VGRRKPSL
-1937 KATQSTS
+1937 KATQSTT
-1944 SSFAFLPYLPAK
+1944 SSFAFMPYLPAK

-1964 YDNYLLYT
+1964 YDNYLLYAT
-1972 AAGGASA
+1972 SESPA
-1979 SASQKLEKLRPY
+1979 KLDKLLRPY

-1998 HAQLFGGTAVGGG
+1998 HAQLFGGG
-2011 AASRG
+2011 AAAGAVARRTG
-2016 PGPGPGRLGGWP
+2016 GRLGGWP
-2028 KRLRMRQVRSS
+2028 RRLKMRQVRSS

>member
-15 HHHHLQA
+15 HHHHHLQAVAAVA
-22 AQSHGNGGAGGSGS
+22 AQSHGSVGVGGGGGVSGSGS

-68 NGPLNSYGKIS
+68 NGPLNSYGK
-79 DSQNIS
+79 
-85 QPNGTQHTQRKQL
+85 
-98 EVLKARTA
+98 
-106 NGAMQVIRTQT
+106 
-117 VQKTSST
+117 
-124 TSSTS
+124 
-129 RGWATSSTSTTTRTS
+129 
-144 NGLHG
+144 
-149 SSDSASASTNNTLLD
+149 
-164 PIPPAIWAAPTR
+164 
-176 CRPKPR
+176 
-182 TRPMPMTMPMP
+182 
-193 MPMPMPSS
+193 
-201 QSVDI
+201 
-206 CELSDDDSS
+206 
-215 LSGSLSS
+215 
-222 DVGIVSP
+222 
-229 AMSTLRK
+229 
-236 LSNGQEHI
+236 
-244 DDHVDFVVINGEASD
+244 
-259 QDADVAHLHKLGHN
+259 
-273 LLPDTAPSLK
+273 
-283 LSNLM
+283 

-300 NSNLTTATAATTAT
+300 NSNLTT

-340 SSSSTTTSTSSAWAK
+340 SSTTSTPSLSLSSAWAK
-355 QQQQQQ
+355 

-372 AASSR
+372 PASSSSSR
-377 VGVGS
+377 VGVSQAQPQPGTGAGS

-387 VVAGSTPTRLRRDL
+387 VVVGSTPTRLRRDL

-437 LPAIGTGLLQR
+437 LAAIGTGLGLQR

-456 LSQDWERNAE
+456 LSNDWERNE
-466 EQDEQ
+466 EQEQ

-486 QSQDHYKAA
+486 QSQDHYKTASKTST
-495 IARPRPLDLP
+495 ITRPRPLDLP

-540 ILNIQTAAAKPTAA
+540 ILNNPQQTTKPTVA

-560 TAESLQEIRGRL
+560 TAESLQEIRGKL

-586 AYHQAP
+586 AYHQA
-592 RPPTLREQ
+592 RPKLREQ
-600 SEVVQ
+600 SEELHVPVQ
-605 VAVQVQAA
+605 VAA
-613 PLPALPSSAFRPV
+613 PLPAPSAFRPV
-626 HNTHSLESRSQRSQ
+626 HNTHSLQSRQRQ

-693 RERERERNAAAAAQL
+693 RERERTAAAAAATAHL
-708 NNVGGT
+708 NNGGGT
-714 IIHFGRRA
+714 IIHFGRLP

-729 HEGELSKRHS
+729 NEGELSKRHS

-758 GGTGAVTS
+758 GGTVATTS
-766 SSSSST
+766 TST
-772 TNSSSHLQRGS
+772 TNSSSHLQRSS

-819 RRRRRSSTASGPLQ
+819 RRRRRTTASGPLQ
-833 SLVKSASAAGS
+833 SLVKSASAGTNGS
-844 ATSSNNDNVTH
+844 SSSSTSSRTSHDNVTH

-866 ASSTVAYR
+866 ATSTVAYR
-874 ATLMDSPELVS
+874 ATLMDPPEVVS
-885 QPTSIDIATASSTAT
+885 QPTSTSTSTAT
-900 AASTMS
+900 SS
-906 QVTVTTLAKA
+906 QVTVTTLAKP
-916 VELEPR
+916 VLEPR
-922 YSLTE
+922 FSLTE

-984 MKGERGGES
+984 MKGERES

-1006 ICAKSVAERI
+1006 ISVKSVAERI
-1016 RIVEQRQQKQKQP
+1016 RIVEQRQQNQKQP

-1043 LGAEE
+1043 LGTDE
-1048 WPESGTHHYQLQQQQ
+1048 WPESGTHHYSPL
-1063 QQHRRA
+1063 HRRP

-1117 IESALIQPTIVVPT
+1117 IESALIQPSIVVPT
-1131 PMLRLHSYQE
+1131 PMLRSHSYQE

-1152 SITSSDLFGSALYDS
+1152 SITSSDLFASALYDS

-1202 EQDAEEDSADEEV
+1202 EQDEDSADEEV
-1215 KRYFRDSNNSDSGG
+1215 KRYFRDNNNSDSGG

-1235 SPETVHQQQHQHQQQ
+1235 SPEPSAMHHHQ
-1250 QQHPHPQADVFRGS
+1250 QADVFKGS

-1321 GQLIPVARPRTLFI
+1321 GQLIPVAKPRTLFI
-1335 QPTSVEAP
+1335 QPQPTSVETP
-1343 DESGS
+1343 GDESGS

-1374 QQQQQQQQQQTKLST
+1374 QQQQQKQQQTKLS
-1389 TSTNPRRT
+1389 SPCTNPRRT

-1405 HTEETAPTTT
+1405 HSEEVAPTTT

-1435 NDYDD
+1435 NDYEDD
-1440 DDDNDDADADDDDN
+1440 DDDDDD
-1454 EEHCYENIANE
+1454 EHCYENIANE

-1473 SPSSSRSRS
+1473 SPSPSPSRSRS
-1482 PGNYERKTD
+1482 PGSYERKTD

-1517 AIKDQQRR
+1517 AIKDQRRR

-1543 VNKVCNGERQSL
+1543 VNKVHNGDRQSL

-1632 EKSRHEPPEQR
+1632 EKSRQEHLEHR
-1643 TSRHTSKPRSSTT
+1643 SSRHTHASKPRSSSSATA
-1656 HAAAVASAAT
+1656 HAAVAT
-1666 SSLESKRSSH
+1666 SSLEAKRSSH
-1676 HSRHREVEHSS
+1676 HSSHRLREVEHSI
-1687 ESKHG
+1687 ENKHSSG
-1692 SGIRLLRSSRVSDES
+1692 SRLLRSSRVSDES
-1707 RPRQSALRERERE
+1707 RSRQSALRERERE
-1720 RERERDRDRERS
+1720 RDRERS

-1747 HSSRSRHS
+1747 HSSRSRPS
-1755 SEQAAQAAGTRES
+1755 SEQADQAAGTRES
-1768 GRPSKTRSSR
+1768 SRPSKTRSSR
-1778 SSHEAATAHKK
+1778 SSHETTTAHKK
-1789 STTAATAKSSKSTTH
+1789 STSAAAKSSKSTTH
-1804 KAAANHSTATT
+1804 KPSATT
-1815 TTNSNSNSTALTPS
+1815 TITTTSTSTNNTTATTPS

-1846 ARQEVQVAAEL
+1846 SGEESEAE
-1857 PAEVDADYASIEE
+1857 ANEINADTDADANGDYASIEE
-1870 ISNPSPMAPMPPPRR
+1870 ISNASPMVPLPPPRR

-1925 MARRPGMKKPSL
+1925 MARHGMKKPSL

-1979 SASQKLEKLRPY
+1979 SASASASQKLQKLRPY

-1998 HAQLFGGTAVGGG
+1998 HAQLFGGTAGTGAG
-2011 AASRG
+2011 AATR
-2016 PGPGPGRLGGWP
+2016 GPGRLGGWP

>member
-15 HHHHLQA
+15 HHPHHHHHLQTA
-22 AQSHGNGGAGGSGS
+22 PSSGSGVGIVSGIGGS

-117 VQKTSST
+117 VQKSS
-124 TSSTS
+124 SS
-129 RGWATSSTSTTTRTS
+129 WASSTSTTTTSTTTHRTS
-144 NGLHG
+144 NGHG
-149 SSDSASASTNNTLLD
+149 PPPHPLPNSTPLIHASSG
-164 PIPPAIWAAPTR
+164 
-176 CRPKPR
+176 
-182 TRPMPMTMPMP
+182 
-193 MPMPMPSS
+193 
-201 QSVDI
+201 VDI
-206 CELSDDDSS
+206 CELSDDSS
-215 LSGSLSS
+215 LSGS
-222 DVGIVSP
+222 DAGIVRP
-229 AMSTLRK
+229 ASSATSASAAQSASASASA
-236 LSNGQEHI
+236 LSQELI

-259 QDADVAHLHKLGHN
+259 NDDEDSNRNRNRDEYSHRVGLN
-273 LLPDTAPSLK
+273 LLPDTAPSQK

-300 NSNLTTATAATTAT
+300 NSNLTTAAAQASNTH
-314 ATATAGNTHRSAGKI
+314 THRSAGKI

-340 SSSSTTTSTSSAWAK
+340 SSLSSSSSPAAWAK
-355 QQQQQQ
+355 
-361 QQQQADLYGQP
+361 QADLYGQP
-372 AASSR
+372 PSR
-377 VGVGS
+377 VGGASGAGTGTGVAGGA

-387 VVAGSTPTRLRRDL
+387 VTPPTHRRDL
-401 ESFRHYNDDAANDD
+401 ESFRHYNDDGNSNNDD
-415 DLRLSARHQRRQ
+415 EELRLTARHQRRQ

-437 LPAIGTGLLQR
+437 LPSLGSSMLQR

-456 LSQDWERNAE
+456 LSNDWERE
-466 EQDEQ
+466 DKSEQ
-471 EPGEWR
+471 PTGEWR

-486 QSQDHYKAA
+486 QSQEHYKSPAVA
-495 IARPRPLDLP
+495 TRPRPLDLP
-505 SNSVSVARMRA
+505 GNSVSVARLRA

-540 ILNIQTAAAKPTAA
+540 ILNSPTAKPAVA

-560 TAESLQEIRGRL
+560 TAESLQEIRGKL

-586 AYHQAP
+586 AYHQKKKEP
-592 RPPTLREQ
+592 SVEKL
-600 SEVVQ
+600 
-605 VAVQVQAA
+605 AA
-613 PLPALPSSAFRPV
+613 PQLPAPSAFRPV
-626 HNTHSLESRSQRSQ
+626 HNTHSLESRQRQ

-693 RERERERNAAAAAQL
+693 RSGASVPQQPHNG
-708 NNVGGT
+708 GGT
-714 IIHFGRRA
+714 IIHFGRA
-722 KPPASPA
+722 VKPVQISPSPT
-729 HEGELSKRHS
+729 EGELSKRHS

-746 RDIRKT
+746 RDLRKT

-758 GGTGAVTS
+758 GGTVTS
-766 SSSSST
+766 SSTTTSSSF
-772 TNSSSHLQRGS
+772 NNHLQRGS

-804 NIVETDGKPPPTNNF
+804 NIVETDGKPPPTQNF
-819 RRRRRSSTASGPLQ
+819 RRRRRTASGPLQ
-833 SLVKSASAAGS
+833 SLVKSASTVSGS
-844 ATSSNNDNVTH
+844 NDSVTH
-855 FGDDPQRRKTI
+855 FGDDSQRRKTI
-866 ASSTVAYR
+866 ATSTVAYR
-874 ATLMDSPELVS
+874 ATLMDPPEVVS
-885 QPTSIDIATASSTAT
+885 QPVATQSAIGSSSTISST
-900 AASTMS
+900 SSSASASNLSSS
-906 QVTVTTLAKA
+906 QVTVTT
-916 VELEPR
+916 EPR
-922 YSLTE
+922 YSLME

-984 MKGERGGES
+984 MKTDRES
-993 PSGRDSGITSDSP
+993 PSARDSGTTSVSP
-1006 ICAKSVAERI
+1006 ITTKSVAERI
-1016 RIVEQRQQKQKQP
+1016 RIVEQRQHQQQP

-1043 LGAEE
+1043 LGA
-1048 WPESGTHHYQLQQQQ
+1048 S
-1063 QQHRRA
+1063 
-1069 SAQELLL
+1069 
-1076 EDLRHHQRILDE
+1076 EDW
-1088 GLKSTSLIMKTMRS
+1088 
-1102 ASEFD
+1102 
-1107 EAMRRLSIAS
+1107 
-1117 IESALIQPTIVVPT
+1117 
-1131 PMLRLHSYQE
+1131 
-1141 ETSSSRRTSTT
+1141 
-1152 SITSSDLFGSALYDS
+1152 
-1167 LPRTPLA
+1167 
-1174 PPRLKLLGNTQIP
+1174 
-1187 VSQQLTQLRRLYDAA
+1187 
-1202 EQDAEEDSADEEV
+1202 QD
-1215 KRYFRDSNNSDSGG
+1215 
-1229 GTQASS
+1229 
-1235 SPETVHQQQHQHQQQ
+1235 
-1250 QQHPHPQADVFRGS
+1250 
-1264 EYSSSW
+1264 
-1270 SRLKAKRTIWKIEA
+1270 
-1284 QDQMLQRADLP
+1284 ADLP
-1295 KSNVMNIALHSPRV
+1295 KSNVMNIALHAPRV

-1321 GQLIPVARPRTLFI
+1321 GQLVPVAKPRTLFI
-1335 QPTSVEAP
+1335 QPQIQDQNPADAAEDS
-1343 DESGS
+1343 SS
-1348 ESLKI
+1348 ETLKI
-1353 VKEARGARK
+1353 IKEARGARK

-1374 QQQQQQQQQQTKLST
+1374 QQQAAQTKLPSA
-1389 TSTNPRRT
+1389 STNPRRT
-1397 LPSRSKLS
+1397 LPSRSRTS
-1405 HTEETAPTTT
+1405 HSEETSTNGTTKT

-1425 PDLLRHSPQD
+1425 PDLLRHSSPQHKD
-1435 NDYDD
+1435 IETTNDYDED
-1440 DDDNDDADADDDDN
+1440 ENEN

-1473 SPSSSRSRS
+1473 SPSLSPDRSRSRS
-1482 PGNYERKTD
+1482 PGSYERKRD

-1517 AIKDQQRR
+1517 AIKDQRRR

-1530 RRSGKPLETIDEK
+1530 RRNSKPLETIDEK
-1543 VNKVCNGERQSL
+1543 VKVYPASQSL
-1555 SVARGTFAS
+1555 GVARGTFAS

-1576 PTPTRARSSSQSSI
+1576 PTRARSSSQSSI

-1603 ESNTQGAGSS
+1603 ESMTQGGGSS
-1613 DDQATKHR
+1613 DDQVATKHR
-1621 AERLRMRTPKR
+1621 AERLRLRTPKR
-1632 EKSRHEPPEQR
+1632 EKSRHEPRETELR
-1643 TSRHTSKPRSSTT
+1643 IKPRNSSSA
-1656 HAAAVASAAT
+1656 HAAGS

-1676 HSRHREVEHSS
+1676 HVRHSNREVEKSNETKTSS
-1687 ESKHG
+1687 G
-1692 SGIRLLRSSRVSDES
+1692 TRLVRSSRVAEES
-1707 RPRQSALRERERE
+1707 RSRPSGLRDRERE
-1720 RERERDRDRERS
+1720 RDRERS

-1739 EELTRSRG
+1739 EELSRSRD

-1755 SEQAAQAAGTRES
+1755 EHTTSGTRES
-1768 GRPSKTRSSR
+1768 SRPSKTRSSR
-1778 SSHEAATAHKK
+1778 SSHDSATPHKK
-1789 STTAATAKSSKSTTH
+1789 STTTTTSTSSAKKSSKTTAH
-1804 KAAANHSTATT
+1804 HTATT
-1815 TTNSNSNSTALTPS
+1815 TSASAPPTS
-1829 THNELTYVYV
+1829 HNELTYVYV
-1839 TNLAHTK
+1839 TNLANTQTDD
-1846 ARQEVQVAAEL
+1846 QEAAKNVTERGQKEVTE
-1857 PAEVDADYASIEE
+1857 PEAEIEADYASIEE
-1870 ISNPSPMAPMPPPRR
+1870 MEGIPLETPQPPPRT

-1894 PVQPTASYEYR
+1894 PVGQPPSYEYR

-1912 PSYSNQSTLRCRS
+1912 PSYSNQSTLKCRS
-1925 MARRPGMKKPSL
+1925 VGRRKPSL
-1937 KATQSTS
+1937 KATQSTT
-1944 SSFAFLPYLPAK
+1944 SSFAFMPYLPAK

-1964 YDNYLLYT
+1964 YDNYLLYAT
-1972 AAGGASA
+1972 SESPA
-1979 SASQKLEKLRPY
+1979 KLDKLLRPY

-1998 HAQLFGGTAVGGG
+1998 HAQLFGGG
-2011 AASRG
+2011 AAAGAVARRTG
-2016 PGPGPGRLGGWP
+2016 GRLGGWP
-2028 KRLRMRQVRSS
+2028 RRLKMRQVRSS

>member
-15 HHHHLQA
+15 HHHHHHLQA
-22 AQSHGNGGAGGSGS
+22 ANRGGGGGGGGGGTTGSGS

-62 EADRWI
+62 EADRWV

-117 VQKTSST
+117 VQKSS
-124 TSSTS
+124 SSWS
-129 RGWATSSTSTTTRTS
+129 SSTSTTTTSTTHRTG
-144 NGLHG
+144 NGNNVLH
-149 SSDSASASTNNTLLD
+149 D
-164 PIPPAIWAAPTR
+164 PPS
-176 CRPKPR
+176 RPSPL
-182 TRPMPMTMPMP
+182 P
-193 MPMPMPSS
+193 
-201 QSVDI
+201 QIAQGVDI
-206 CELSDDDSS
+206 CELSDDCS
-215 LSGSLSS
+215 LSGS
-222 DVGIVSP
+222 DAGIVRTAS
-229 AMSTLRK
+229 ASASASAAT
-236 LSNGQEHI
+236 SASAVSQELI

-259 QDADVAHLHKLGHN
+259 QDDDAVDEHLHKVGHN
-273 LLPDTAPSLK
+273 LLLDTAPSLK

-300 NSNLTTATAATTAT
+300 NSNLTTAAAQAS
-314 ATATAGNTHRSAGKI
+314 GNTHRSAGKI

-340 SSSSTTTSTSSAWAK
+340 PPSSSSSSLFPSSSSAWANK
-355 QQQQQQ
+355 
-361 QQQQADLYGQP
+361 QADLYGQLP
-372 AASSR
+372 GR
-377 VGVGS
+377 VGGS
-382 DADVA
+382 GTGGADVA
-387 VVAGSTPTRLRRDL
+387 ATTPTQRRDL
-401 ESFRHYNDDAANDD
+401 ESFRHYNDDDGNGDD
-415 DLRLSARHQRRQ
+415 DDELRLTARHQRRQ

-437 LPAIGTGLLQR
+437 LSALGLGSTLLQR

-456 LSQDWERNAE
+456 LSNDWERE
-466 EQDEQ
+466 EPGEQ
-471 EPGEWR
+471 PVGEWR

-486 QSQDHYKAA
+486 QSQDHYKSPGS
-495 IARPRPLDLP
+495 RPRPLDLP
-505 SNSVSVARMRA
+505 GSSVSVARLRA

-525 TAMRNNHVDLAALDT
+525 TAMRNNHVDLAALDN
-540 ILNIQTAAAKPTAA
+540 ILNTPKPTVA

-560 TAESLQEIRGRL
+560 TAESLQEIRGKL

-586 AYHQAP
+586 AYHQKKP
-592 RPPTLREQ
+592 LVREV
-600 SEVVQ
+600 SVEK
-605 VAVQVQAA
+605 AT
-613 PLPALPSSAFRPV
+613 PLPPAPSAFRAV
-626 HNTHSLESRSQRSQ
+626 HNTHSLESRQRQ

-693 RERERERNAAAAAQL
+693 RNAAQQQ
-708 NNVGGT
+708 NGGT
-714 IIHFGRRA
+714 VIHFGRTA
-722 KPPASPA
+722 KPIQAPSSPDSLS
-729 HEGELSKRHS
+729 GELSKRHS

-746 RDIRKT
+746 RDVRKT
-752 SQVHVN
+752 SQVQVN
-758 GGTGAVTS
+758 GNTTTTTT
-766 SSSSST
+766 T
-772 TNSSSHLQRGS
+772 TNTSSHLQRGN

-804 NIVETDGKPPPTNNF
+804 NIVETDGKPPPTQNF
-819 RRRRRSSTASGPLQ
+819 RRRRRTASGPLQ
-833 SLVKSASAAGS
+833 SLVKSASAGS
-844 ATSSNNDNVTH
+844 STSSSTPSHDVTH
-855 FGDDPQRRKTI
+855 FGDDSQRRKTI
-866 ASSTVAYR
+866 ATSTVAYR
-874 ATLMDSPELVS
+874 ATLMDPPEVVS
-885 QPTSIDIATASSTAT
+885 QPISTNGIGPSSAT
-900 AASTMS
+900 
-906 QVTVTTLAKA
+906 QVTVTTVPKP
-916 VELEPR
+916 VHEPR
-922 YSLTE
+922 YTLME

-984 MKGERGGES
+984 MKADRES
-993 PSGRDSGITSDSP
+993 PSSARESGTTSDSP
-1006 ICAKSVAERI
+1006 ISSKSVAERI
-1016 RIVEQRQQKQKQP
+1016 RIVEQRQQQQQI

-1043 LGAEE
+1043 LGSEE
-1048 WPESGTHHYQLQQQQ
+1048 WPESDHPHRHPATHHIQ
-1063 QQHRRA
+1063 RRP
-1069 SAQELLL
+1069 SAQDLLL
-1076 EDLRHHQRILDE
+1076 EDLRQHQRILDE
-1088 GLKSTSLIMKTMRS
+1088 GLKSTSLIMRTMRS

-1117 IESALIQPTIVVPT
+1117 IESVLAQPTIVVPT
-1131 PMLRLHSYQE
+1131 PMLRSHSYQE
-1141 ETSSSRRTSTT
+1141 EGSYSTSRRPSTMSTVSTT

-1167 LPRTPLA
+1167 LPRNPVA

-1202 EQDAEEDSADEEV
+1202 EQDQDQDLEQEDSADEEV
-1215 KRYFRDSNNSDSGG
+1215 KRYFRDNNSDSGG

-1235 SPETVHQQQHQHQQQ
+1235 SPEPPPVEL
-1250 QQHPHPQADVFRGS
+1250 FRGS

-1295 KSNVMNIALHSPRV
+1295 KSNVMNIALHAPRM
-1309 EKPKATPPTLRI
+1309 EKPKPTPPTLRI
-1321 GQLIPVARPRTLFI
+1321 GQLIPVAKPRTLFI
-1335 QPTSVEAP
+1335 QPQIQQPASQPVETP
-1343 DESGS
+1343 DESAS

-1374 QQQQQQQQQQTKLST
+1374 QQKQQQQQQTKLST
-1389 TSTNPRRT
+1389 ISSNPRRT
-1397 LPSRSKLS
+1397 LPSRSKAN
-1405 HTEETAPTTT
+1405 HNEETKGT
-1415 TTKWQLLNDR
+1415 TTKTTTRWQLLSDR
-1425 PDLLRHSPQD
+1425 PDLLRHSSPQQNGHD
-1435 NDYDD
+1435 EDMEED
-1440 DDDNDDADADDDDN
+1440 
-1454 EEHCYENIANE
+1454 EEHCYENIANIDM
-1465 LTTTFRVK
+1465 TPTFRVK
-1473 SPSSSRSRS
+1473 SPAHSPERSRS
-1482 PGNYERKTD
+1482 PHSYERKSD

-1507 QTLKALSDEA
+1507 QTLKALSEEA
-1517 AIKDQQRR
+1517 AIKDQRRR

-1530 RRSGKPLETIDEK
+1530 RRSAKPLETIDEK
-1543 VNKVCNGERQSL
+1543 VKVYPPQTLG
-1555 SVARGTFAS
+1555 VARATFAS

-1576 PTPTRARSSSQSSI
+1576 PTRARSSSVSSV

-1603 ESNTQGAGSS
+1603 ESMTHGGGSS
-1613 DDQATKHR
+1613 DDQVATKHR
-1621 AERLRMRTPKR
+1621 VERLRLRTPKR
-1632 EKSRHEPPEQR
+1632 EKSRHEPLELR
-1643 TSRHTSKPRSSTT
+1643 SKPRSSITQ
-1656 HAAAVASAAT
+1656 AS

-1676 HSRHREVEHSS
+1676 SHSRHGHSRDVEHSG
-1687 ESKHG
+1687 ESKASSG
-1692 SGIRLLRSSRVSDES
+1692 SRLIRSSRTADES
-1707 RPRQSALRERERE
+1707 RSRQSGQREREKE
-1720 RERERDRDRERS
+1720 RERS

-1739 EELTRSRG
+1739 EELSRSRG

-1755 SEQAAQAAGTRES
+1755 EHSSAGTRES
-1768 GRPSKTRSSR
+1768 GSSRPSKTRSSR
-1778 SSHEAATAHKK
+1778 TSSHDKK
-1789 STTAATAKSSKSTTH
+1789 SSTTTTMTGTTATSKSLKSSSKSTAH
-1804 KAAANHSTATT
+1804 KSSSSSAAAVAVAASTTATG
-1815 TTNSNSNSTALTPS
+1815 TAPS
-1829 THNELTYVYV
+1829 TQHNELTYVYV
-1839 TNLAHTK
+1839 TNTNLDNK
-1846 ARQEVQVAAEL
+1846 QDSEVAPPESES
-1857 PAEVDADYASIEE
+1857 PKEADYASIDETVTMETE
-1870 ISNPSPMAPMPPPRR
+1870 IPPGIIPQPPPRS

-1894 PVQPTASYEYR
+1894 PVATTPSYEYR

-1925 MARRPGMKKPSL
+1925 NRRKPSL

-1964 YDNYLLYT
+1964 YDNYLLYAT
-1972 AAGGASA
+1972 SEEA
-1979 SASQKLEKLRPY
+1979 KKLRPY
-1991 QNNLSND
+1991 QNNLSNE
-1998 HAQLFGGTAVGGG
+1998 HAQLFGGGG
-2011 AASRG
+2011 AGARAWTG
-2016 PGPGPGRLGGWP
+2016 TRERAERGRLGGWP

>member
-15 HHHHLQA
+15 HHPHHHHHLQTA
-22 AQSHGNGGAGGSGS
+22 PSSGSGVGIVSGIGGS

-68 NGPLNSYGKIS
+68 NGPLNSYGK
-79 DSQNIS
+79 
-85 QPNGTQHTQRKQL
+85 
-98 EVLKARTA
+98 
-106 NGAMQVIRTQT
+106 
-117 VQKTSST
+117 
-124 TSSTS
+124 
-129 RGWATSSTSTTTRTS
+129 
-144 NGLHG
+144 
-149 SSDSASASTNNTLLD
+149 
-164 PIPPAIWAAPTR
+164 
-176 CRPKPR
+176 
-182 TRPMPMTMPMP
+182 
-193 MPMPMPSS
+193 
-201 QSVDI
+201 
-206 CELSDDDSS
+206 
-215 LSGSLSS
+215 
-222 DVGIVSP
+222 
-229 AMSTLRK
+229 
-236 LSNGQEHI
+236 
-244 DDHVDFVVINGEASD
+244 
-259 QDADVAHLHKLGHN
+259 
-273 LLPDTAPSLK
+273 
-283 LSNLM
+283 

-300 NSNLTTATAATTAT
+300 NSNLTTAAAQASNTH
-314 ATATAGNTHRSAGKI
+314 THRSAGKI

-340 SSSSTTTSTSSAWAK
+340 SSLSSSSSPAAWAK
-355 QQQQQQ
+355 
-361 QQQQADLYGQP
+361 QADLYGQP
-372 AASSR
+372 PSR
-377 VGVGS
+377 VGGAGTGVAGGA

-387 VVAGSTPTRLRRDL
+387 ATPPTHRRDL
-401 ESFRHYNDDAANDD
+401 ESFRHYNDDGNSNNDD
-415 DLRLSARHQRRQ
+415 EELRLTARHQRRQ

-437 LPAIGTGLLQR
+437 LPSLGSSMLQR

-456 LSQDWERNAE
+456 LSNDWERE
-466 EQDEQ
+466 DKSEQ
-471 EPGEWR
+471 PTGEWR

-486 QSQDHYKAA
+486 QSQEHYKSPAVA
-495 IARPRPLDLP
+495 ARPRPLDLP
-505 SNSVSVARMRA
+505 GNSVSVARLRA

-540 ILNIQTAAAKPTAA
+540 ILNSPTAKPTVA

-560 TAESLQEIRGRL
+560 TAESLQEIRGKL

-586 AYHQAP
+586 AYHQKKKEP
-592 RPPTLREQ
+592 SVEKL
-600 SEVVQ
+600 
-605 VAVQVQAA
+605 AA
-613 PLPALPSSAFRPV
+613 PQLPAPSAFRPV
-626 HNTHSLESRSQRSQ
+626 HNTHSLESRQRQ

-693 RERERERNAAAAAQL
+693 RSGATMPQQPHNG
-708 NNVGGT
+708 GGT
-714 IIHFGRRA
+714 IIHFGRA
-722 KPPASPA
+722 VKPVQISPSPT
-729 HEGELSKRHS
+729 EGELSKRHS

-746 RDIRKT
+746 RDLRKT

-758 GGTGAVTS
+758 GGTVTRSSTTTS
-766 SSSSST
+766 SSF
-772 TNSSSHLQRGS
+772 NNHLQRGS

-804 NIVETDGKPPPTNNF
+804 NIVETDGKPPPTQNF
-819 RRRRRSSTASGPLQ
+819 RRRRRTASGPLQ
-833 SLVKSASAAGS
+833 SLVKSASTVSG
-844 ATSSNNDNVTH
+844 TNDSVTQ
-855 FGDDPQRRKTI
+855 FGDDSQRRKTI
-866 ASSTVAYR
+866 ATSTVAYR
-874 ATLMDSPELVS
+874 ATLMDPPEVVS
-885 QPTSIDIATASSTAT
+885 QQVATQSAIGSSSTVSST
-900 AASTMS
+900 SSSAASTLSSS
-906 QVTVTTLAKA
+906 QVTVTT
-916 VELEPR
+916 EPR
-922 YSLTE
+922 YSLME

-984 MKGERGGES
+984 MKTDRES
-993 PSGRDSGITSDSP
+993 PSARDSGTTSVSP
-1006 ICAKSVAERI
+1006 ITTKSVAERI
-1016 RIVEQRQQKQKQP
+1016 RIVEQRQHQPQP
-1029 SPAGNGYSTKINVS
+1029 SPSGNGYSTKINVS
-1043 LGAEE
+1043 LGASED
-1048 WPESGTHHYQLQQQQ
+1048 WPDAGTHLHQQRHR
-1063 QQHRRA
+1063 HRRP

-1076 EDLRHHQRILDE
+1076 EDLRQHQRILDE
-1088 GLKSTSLIMKTMRS
+1088 GLKSTSLIMRTMRS

-1117 IESALIQPTIVVPT
+1117 IESALVQPTIVVPT
-1131 PMLRLHSYQE
+1131 PMLRSHSYQE
-1141 ETSSSRRTSTT
+1141 EGYIPSRRPSTISTT

-1187 VSQQLTQLRRLYDAA
+1187 VSQQLIQLRRLYDAA
-1202 EQDAEEDSADEEV
+1202 DQDQDQEDSADEEV
-1215 KRYFRDSNNSDSGG
+1215 KRYFRDNNSDSGG
-1229 GTQASS
+1229 GTQGSS
-1235 SPETVHQQQHQHQQQ
+1235 SPEQQR
-1250 QQHPHPQADVFRGS
+1250 PAEVFQGS

-1270 SRLKAKRTIWKIEA
+1270 SRMKAKRTIWKIET
-1284 QDQMLQRADLP
+1284 QDQILQRADLP
-1295 KSNVMNIALHSPRV
+1295 KSNVMNIALHAPRV

-1321 GQLIPVARPRTLFI
+1321 GQLVPVAKPRTLFI
-1335 QPTSVEAP
+1335 QPQIHDQAP
-1343 DESGS
+1343 ADAAEDSSS
-1348 ESLKI
+1348 ETLKI
-1353 VKEARGARK
+1353 IKEARGARK

-1374 QQQQQQQQQQTKLST
+1374 QQQASQTKLST
-1389 TSTNPRRT
+1389 GSTNPRRT
-1397 LPSRSKLS
+1397 LPSRSRS
-1405 HTEETAPTTT
+1405 IHSEEASSNGTTKT

-1425 PDLLRHSPQD
+1425 PDLLRHSSPQHND
-1435 NDYDD
+1435 IKTTHDYDED
-1440 DDDNDDADADDDDN
+1440 ENEN

-1473 SPSSSRSRS
+1473 SPSPSPDRSRSRS
-1482 PGNYERKTD
+1482 PGSYERKRD

-1517 AIKDQQRR
+1517 AIKDQRRR

-1530 RRSGKPLETIDEK
+1530 RRSSKPLETIDEK
-1543 VNKVCNGERQSL
+1543 VKVYPASQSL
-1555 SVARGTFAS
+1555 GVARGTFAS

-1576 PTPTRARSSSQSSI
+1576 PTRARSSSQSSI

-1603 ESNTQGAGSS
+1603 ESMTQGGGSS
-1613 DDQATKHR
+1613 DDQMATKHR
-1621 AERLRMRTPKR
+1621 AERLRLRTPKR
-1632 EKSRHEPPEQR
+1632 EKSRHETQESELR
-1643 TSRHTSKPRSSTT
+1643 IKPRTRSSA
-1656 HAAAVASAAT
+1656 HAAGS

-1676 HSRHREVEHSS
+1676 HGRNSNREVEKSS
-1687 ESKHG
+1687 ETKTSSG
-1692 SGIRLLRSSRVSDES
+1692 SRLVRSSRVAEENRS
-1707 RPRQSALRERERE
+1707 RQSGLRE
-1720 RERERDRDRERS
+1720 RDRERS

-1739 EELTRSRG
+1739 EELSRSRG

-1755 SEQAAQAAGTRES
+1755 EHTTSGTRES
-1768 GRPSKTRSSR
+1768 SRPSKTRSSR
-1778 SSHEAATAHKK
+1778 SSHDSATPHKK
-1789 STTAATAKSSKSTTH
+1789 STTTTTSTTSAKKSSKTTAH
-1804 KAAANHSTATT
+1804 HTATT
-1815 TTNSNSNSTALTPS
+1815 TSASAPPTS
-1829 THNELTYVYV
+1829 HNELTYVYV
-1839 TNLAHTK
+1839 TNLANTQTDD
-1846 ARQEVQVAAEL
+1846 QEAANNVTEG
-1857 PAEVDADYASIEE
+1857 AEKTVVEAEAENEADYASIEE
-1870 ISNPSPMAPMPPPRR
+1870 MEGIPLETPLPPPRT

-1894 PVQPTASYEYR
+1894 PVGQPASYEYR

-1912 PSYSNQSTLRCRS
+1912 PSYSNQSTLKCRS
-1925 MARRPGMKKPSL
+1925 VGRRKPSL

-1944 SSFAFLPYLPAK
+1944 SSFAFMPYLPAK

-1964 YDNYLLYT
+1964 YDNYLLYAT
-1972 AAGGASA
+1972 SESPA
-1979 SASQKLEKLRPY
+1979 KLDKLLRPY

-1998 HAQLFGGTAVGGG
+1998 HSQLFGGG
-2011 AASRG
+2011 AAAGGVARRTG
-2016 PGPGPGRLGGWP
+2016 GRLGGWP
-2028 KRLRMRQVRSS
+2028 RRLKMRQVRSS

>member
-15 HHHHLQA
+15 HHHHHLQAVAAVA
-22 AQSHGNGGAGGSGS
+22 AQSHGSVGVGGGGGVSGSGS

-124 TSSTS
+124 STS

-144 NGLHG
+144 NGHLG
-149 SSDSASASTNNTLLD
+149 SSTD
-164 PIPPAIWAAPTR
+164 PSPPSHMPSIWAPPSISR
-176 CRPKPR
+176 
-182 TRPMPMTMPMP
+182 
-193 MPMPMPSS
+193 PSS

-206 CELSDDDSS
+206 CELSDDNSS
-215 LSGSLSS
+215 LSRSLSS

-229 AMSTLRK
+229 SASASASMSTLSKR
-236 LSNGQEHI
+236 NGQELI

-259 QDADVAHLHKLGHN
+259 QDADDVVVAHLHKLGHN

-300 NSNLTTATAATTAT
+300 NSNLTTATA
-314 ATATAGNTHRSAGKI
+314 TAGNTHRSAGKI

-340 SSSSTTTSTSSAWAK
+340 SSTTSTSTPSLSLSSAWAK
-355 QQQQQQ
+355 Q

-372 AASSR
+372 PASSSSSR
-377 VGVGS
+377 VGVSQAQPQPGTGAGAGS

-387 VVAGSTPTRLRRDL
+387 VVVGSTPTRLRRDL

-437 LPAIGTGLLQR
+437 LASIGTGLGLQR

-456 LSQDWERNAE
+456 LSNDWERNE
-466 EQDEQ
+466 EQEQ

-486 QSQDHYKAA
+486 QSQDHYKTATKTST
-495 IARPRPLDLP
+495 ITRPRPLDLP

-540 ILNIQTAAAKPTAA
+540 ILNNPQQTTKPTVA

-560 TAESLQEIRGRL
+560 TAESLQEIRGKL

-586 AYHQAP
+586 AYHQA
-592 RPPTLREQ
+592 RPKLREQ
-600 SEVVQ
+600 SEELHVPVQ
-605 VAVQVQAA
+605 VAA
-613 PLPALPSSAFRPV
+613 PLPAPSAFRPV
-626 HNTHSLESRSQRSQ
+626 HNTHSLESRQRQ

-693 RERERERNAAAAAQL
+693 RERERSAAAAAATAHL
-708 NNVGGT
+708 NNGGGT
-714 IIHFGRRA
+714 IIHFGRLP

-729 HEGELSKRHS
+729 NEGELSKRHS

-758 GGTGAVTS
+758 GGTVATTS
-766 SSSSST
+766 TST
-772 TNSSSHLQRGS
+772 TNSSSHLQRSS

-819 RRRRRSSTASGPLQ
+819 RRRRRTTASGPLQ
-833 SLVKSASAAGS
+833 SLVKSASAGTNS
-844 ATSSNNDNVTH
+844 SSSSSTSSSTSHDNVTH

-866 ASSTVAYR
+866 ATSTVAYR
-874 ATLMDSPELVS
+874 ATLMDPPEVVS
-885 QPTSIDIATASSTAT
+885 QPTSTSTAT
-900 AASTMS
+900 SS
-906 QVTVTTLAKA
+906 QVTVTTLAKP
-916 VELEPR
+916 VLEPR
-922 YSLTE
+922 FSLTE

-984 MKGERGGES
+984 MKGERES

-1006 ICAKSVAERI
+1006 ISVKSVAERI
-1016 RIVEQRQQKQKQP
+1016 RIVEQRQQNQKQP

-1043 LGAEE
+1043 LGTDE
-1048 WPESGTHHYQLQQQQ
+1048 WPES
-1063 QQHRRA
+1063 
-1069 SAQELLL
+1069 
-1076 EDLRHHQRILDE
+1076 
-1088 GLKSTSLIMKTMRS
+1088 
-1102 ASEFD
+1102 
-1107 EAMRRLSIAS
+1107 
-1117 IESALIQPTIVVPT
+1117 
-1131 PMLRLHSYQE
+1131 
-1141 ETSSSRRTSTT
+1141 
-1152 SITSSDLFGSALYDS
+1152 
-1167 LPRTPLA
+1167 
-1174 PPRLKLLGNTQIP
+1174 
-1187 VSQQLTQLRRLYDAA
+1187 
-1202 EQDAEEDSADEEV
+1202 
-1215 KRYFRDSNNSDSGG
+1215 
-1229 GTQASS
+1229 
-1235 SPETVHQQQHQHQQQ
+1235 
-1250 QQHPHPQADVFRGS
+1250 
-1264 EYSSSW
+1264 
-1270 SRLKAKRTIWKIEA
+1270 
-1284 QDQMLQRADLP
+1284 DLP

-1321 GQLIPVARPRTLFI
+1321 GQLIPVAKPRTLFI
-1335 QPTSVEAP
+1335 QPQPTSVETP
-1343 DESGS
+1343 GDESGS

-1374 QQQQQQQQQQTKLST
+1374 QQQQQKQQQTKLASPC
-1389 TSTNPRRT
+1389 TNPRRT

-1405 HTEETAPTTT
+1405 HSDEVAPTTT

-1435 NDYDD
+1435 NDYEDD
-1440 DDDNDDADADDDDN
+1440 DDDDDD
-1454 EEHCYENIANE
+1454 EHCYENIANE

-1473 SPSSSRSRS
+1473 SPSPSPSRSRS
-1482 PGNYERKTD
+1482 PGSYERKTD

-1517 AIKDQQRR
+1517 AIKDQRRR

-1543 VNKVCNGERQSL
+1543 VNKVHNGDRQSL

-1613 DDQATKHR
+1613 DDQASKHR

-1632 EKSRHEPPEQR
+1632 EKSRHEHLEHR
-1643 TSRHTSKPRSSTT
+1643 SSRHTHASKPRSSSSATA
-1656 HAAAVASAAT
+1656 HAAVAT
-1666 SSLESKRSSH
+1666 SSLEPKRSSY
-1676 HSRHREVEHSS
+1676 HSSHRHREVEHSS
-1687 ESKHG
+1687 ESKHSSG
-1692 SGIRLLRSSRVSDES
+1692 SRLLRSSRVSDES
-1707 RPRQSALRERERE
+1707 RSRQSALRERERE
-1720 RERERDRDRERS
+1720 RDRERS

-1747 HSSRSRHS
+1747 HSSRSRPS

-1768 GRPSKTRSSR
+1768 SRPSKTRSSR
-1778 SSHEAATAHKK
+1778 SSHETTIAHKK
-1789 STTAATAKSSKSTTH
+1789 STSAAAKSSKSTTH
-1804 KAAANHSTATT
+1804 KPSAITT
-1815 TTNSNSNSTALTPS
+1815 TTTTTTSTSTNNTTATTPS

-1846 ARQEVQVAAEL
+1846 SGEESEAE
-1857 PAEVDADYASIEE
+1857 ANEINADTDADANGDYASIEE
-1870 ISNPSPMAPMPPPRR
+1870 ISNASPMVPLPPPRR

-1925 MARRPGMKKPSL
+1925 IARHGMKKPSL

-1979 SASQKLEKLRPY
+1979 SASQKLPKLRPY

-1998 HAQLFGGTAVGGG
+1998 HAQLFGGTAGTGAG
-2011 AASRG
+2011 AATR
-2016 PGPGPGRLGGWP
+2016 GPGRLGGWP